1 MTHLKHLVCGKYED
15 YERGCKEQVARIH
28 PCFHYGLAPAKNL
41 REGMPDREQ
50 QDGYQ
55 RDDEIIL
62 ANRFFNN
69 ALISADVRPIVASSR
84 LERNLPVDPIEAY
97 VMSGYQE
104 KIESHRLVHNE

>member
-1 MTHLKHLVCGKYED
+1 MIDQASGRENRMHAVLHSIDSLQLSLAKAALV
-15 YERGCKEQVARIH
+15 
-28 PCFHYGLAPAKNL
+28 
-41 REGMPDREQ
+41 DRERLLK
-50 QDGYQ
+50 YQ